1 MSPPVELRGVVLA
14 ETAAAWAAIRGVV
27 PAGAYLGRGTAI
39 AVHLRHRV
47 SRDLDFFLRQPVD
60 LDRPVD
66 ELQRRGRLAVEQYDA
81 EPGRQTLNAFLGA
94 TKLQFLEASS
104 LGVSAGRGGAG
115 R

>member
-1 MSPPVELRGVVLA
+1 MSLPVELRGVVLA

-27 PAGAYLGRGTAI
+27 PAGAYLGRGAAI